1 MEAFLYSALFAPL
14 VGSVFGIPFATRE
27 KVLSVAIFASLMI
40 GVSFLSSL
48 FLFVYTF
55 QNGILKSVLMDWIGA
70 GGLYIPFGF
79 LVDGVTATMM
89 LVVTLVS
96 LCVHIYAIGYMKHD
110 KSFNRFFI
118 YLSAFVFSMYSHH
131 ECFPR
136 LLRMRSK
143 AKL

>member
-55 QNGILKSVLMDWIGA
+55 PHITCSLSK
-70 GGLYIPFGF
+70 
-79 LVDGVTATMM
+79 
-89 LVVTLVS
+89 VS
-96 LCVHIYAIGYMKHD
+96 EP
-110 KSFNRFFI
+110 
-118 YLSAFVFSMYSHH
+118 H
-131 ECFPR
+131 E
-136 LLRMRSK
+136 MRSIRNNISPHCPSVSQITDNIPE
-143 AKL
+143 